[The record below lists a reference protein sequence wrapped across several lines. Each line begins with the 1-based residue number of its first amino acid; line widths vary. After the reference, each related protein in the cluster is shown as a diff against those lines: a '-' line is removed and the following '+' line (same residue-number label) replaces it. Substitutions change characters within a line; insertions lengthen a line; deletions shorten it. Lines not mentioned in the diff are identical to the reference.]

1 MDTKGA
7 RRRRGYSPHRPEV
20 HGCLPSPAKS
30 GTASQSPRVPGPGQV
45 PLEWPSPA
53 LLTKGAM
60 AKAPCGLGPADLSP
74 ESRLVARWLPGRPGR
89 RMAETGR
96 GALVGWA
103 PSQALSARSE
113 AGTAGGKRART
124 APPF

>member
-1 MDTKGA
+1 
-7 RRRRGYSPHRPEV
+7 
-20 HGCLPSPAKS
+20 
-30 GTASQSPRVPGPGQV
+30 
-45 PLEWPSPA
+45 
-53 LLTKGAM
+53 M

-74 ESRLVARWLPGRPGR
+74 ENRLVARWLPGRPGR

-124 APPF
+124 PPPF